1 MSNEEN
7 AKQDENIQQE
17 ENVKQTVD
25 TASNAGGNLVSSFLS
40 LRESNP
46 KMFFGVIGGVAVL
59 LILMMTMGGESSKPT
74 ISGPAIKDLA
84 VGQRYVLKA
93 VNAYDPSATVRLVS
107 TPGAIAAYD
116 DTEEADRSGTC
127 QHIPQGTP
135 VSVLEFADAYG
146 KPKAYAKVRIEDG
159 DCKGNEAWALAIE
172 VQ

>member
-7 AKQDENIQQE
+7 AKQEENIQLE

-25 TASNAGGNLVSSFLS
+25 TAKNTAGNLVSSFLN
-40 LRESNP
+40 LKENNP
-46 KMFFGVIGGVAVL
+46 KVFFGAIGGVVL
-59 LILMMTMGGESSKPT
+59 LLIIMMTMGGDGSKPV
-74 ISGPAIKDLA
+74 ISGPVIKDLA
-84 VGQRYVLKA
+84 IGQRYSLKSA
-93 VNAYDPSATVRLVS
+93 NAYDPSATVRLVS

-116 DTEEADRSGTC
+116 DTEEADRNGAC

-146 KPKAYAKVRIEDG
+146 KQKTYAKVRVEEG
-159 DCKGNEAWALAIE
+159 ACKGNEGWALAID